1 MPQQAPS
8 ATDSHPEAISR
19 LCLLDDEFSQHFP
32 PDQVRWS
39 EFLTALFVEITTQ
52 FWLRIEPQF
61 LDLHSKGVRAK
72 TVWKGS
78 IGLEQGN
85 S

>member
-1 MPQQAPS
+1 
-8 ATDSHPEAISR
+8 
-19 LCLLDDEFSQHFP
+19 
-32 PDQVRWS
+32 VRGS

-72 TVWKGS
+72 TVWKRS